1 MDNDNNQA
9 PSLWDVAKSVMA
21 GFLGVQKSKHYERDF
36 THGKPWQYIT
46 LGLIGVVIFIAVII
60 GVVRLVLS
68 LAGV

>member
-1 MDNDNNQA
+1 MDDDNKQA
-9 PSLWDVAKSVMA
+9 PGLWDVAKSVMA
-21 GFLGVQKSKHYERDF
+21 AFLGVQKSKHYERDF

-60 GVVRLVLS
+60 GVVNLVLS

>member
-1 MDNDNNQA
+1 MDNDNKQT
-9 PSLWDVAKSVMA
+9 PGLWDVAKSVMA
-21 GFLGVQKSKHYERDF
+21 AFLGVQKSKHYERDF

-60 GVVRLVLS
+60 GVVKLVLS